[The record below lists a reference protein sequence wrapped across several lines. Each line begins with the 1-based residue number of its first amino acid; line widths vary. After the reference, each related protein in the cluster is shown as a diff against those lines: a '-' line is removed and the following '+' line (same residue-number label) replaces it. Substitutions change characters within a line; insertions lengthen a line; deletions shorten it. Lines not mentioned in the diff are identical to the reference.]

1 MGKTT
6 LSAEQGGDG
15 ARASGS
21 PSKDTIESLLKGG
34 LGESLFRAHFENL
47 PGPAYIWRRD
57 GDDFKLV
64 AYNKAAVERVRTIAK
79 EFVIGASATELQ
91 RHLNFV
97 GLLGECL
104 RGGKVR
110 QIEIDY
116 QYQSGLVRRLFLTL
130 IPIHSEHIVH
140 HTEDITERHQAEQAL
155 RASEA
160 RSRALMDA
168 HPDMLMRV
176 SRDGVYLDVHIP
188 EQITRLLGLRAEQFI
203 GKRIDDLF
211 DAKFARTH
219 ALYRAKALETGDVQ
233 KWEYTRNVHGM
244 RRFVE
249 ARFVRSGEN
258 DVMVT
263 VTDVTDRVDLERQI
277 ASSVERERYKIGHD
291 LHDGLGQILTGVK
304 LMLEPLRRKL
314 PASESADGRNLQQ
327 AIDLINQAI
336 AQTSELARGLSPVP
350 REAGVTLR
358 HALEQLA
365 KRSQTVFGIRCRV
378 HATAKLDQLNEESA
392 NNLYRIAQEAVT
404 NAVKHGKATEVD
416 IRAEV
421 SADGLTLTIED
432 NGTGFKRT
440 KTPGSGMGMHIM
452 RYRARAIGGELTAA
466 TRNGGGAV
474 ISCVCPFPSTPEPS
488 TPSRGNGAT
497 SDLP

>member
-64 AYNKAAVERVRTIAK
+64 ACNKAAVERVRTIAK

-140 HTEDITERHQAEQAL
+140 HTEDITERHQSELAL

-168 HPDMLMRV
+168 HPDMMMRV
-176 SRDGVYLDVHIP
+176 TRDGLHLDAHIP
-188 EQITRLLGLRAEQFI
+188 EQTTTMLALRAEDFV
-203 GKRIDDLF
+203 GKRVDGLF
-211 DAKFARTH
+211 EKEFAQMH
-219 ALYRAKALETGDVQ
+219 ALYRAKALENRGVH
-233 KWEYTRNVHGM
+233 KWEYTRTVNGH

-249 ARFVRSGEN
+249 ARFVRSGE
-258 DVMVT
+258 DEIMIT

-277 ASSVERERYKIGHD
+277 VNSVERERY
-291 LHDGLGQILTGVK
+291 
-304 LMLEPLRRKL
+304 
-314 PASESADGRNLQQ
+314 
-327 AIDLINQAI
+327 
-336 AQTSELARGLSPVP
+336 
-350 REAGVTLR
+350 
-358 HALEQLA
+358 
-365 KRSQTVFGIRCRV
+365 
-378 HATAKLDQLNEESA
+378 
-392 NNLYRIAQEAVT
+392 
-404 NAVKHGKATEVD
+404 
-416 IRAEV
+416 
-421 SADGLTLTIED
+421 
-432 NGTGFKRT
+432 
-440 KTPGSGMGMHIM
+440 
-452 RYRARAIGGELTAA
+452 
-466 TRNGGGAV
+466 
-474 ISCVCPFPSTPEPS
+474 
-488 TPSRGNGAT
+488 
-497 SDLP
+497 

>member
-1 MGKTT
+1 MAETT
-6 LSAEQGGDG
+6 QSADPGVDL
-15 ARASGS
+15 ASAAGS
-21 PSKDTIESLLKGG
+21 APQDAIESLLNGG
-34 LGESLFRAHFENL
+34 FGENLFRAHFENL
-47 PGPAYIWRRD
+47 PGPAYIWRRT
-57 GDDFKLV
+57 GRDFTIV
-64 AYNKAAVERVRTIAK
+64 AYNKAAAERVRSIAK
-79 EFVIGASATELQ
+79 EFVIGASAAELQ
-91 RHLNFV
+91 KSLNFV
-97 GLLGECL
+97 GVLDDCL
-104 RGGKVR
+104 RGGRVR
-110 QIEIDY
+110 QIEVDY
-116 QYQSGLVRRLFLTL
+116 QYQSGIVRRLSITL
-130 IPIHSEHIVH
+130 IPIHSEHVVH
-140 HTEDITERHQAEQAL
+140 HTEDITERHQAVQAL

-188 EQITRLLGLRAEQFI
+188 EQITRLLGFRAEQFV

-211 DAKFARTH
+211 DAEFARTH
-219 ALYRAKALETGDVQ
+219 ALYRARALETGDVQ
-233 KWEYTRNVHGM
+233 KWEYTRNVNGM

-263 VTDVTDRVDLERQI
+263 VTDVTDRIDLERQI
-277 ASSVERERYKIGHD
+277 VSSVERERYKIGHD

-314 PASESADGRNLQQ
+314 PASKSIDGRNLQQ
-327 AIDLINQAI
+327 AVDLINQAI

-365 KRSQTVFGIRCRV
+365 KRSQTVFGITCRV
-378 HATAKLDQLNEESA
+378 HVTATLDQLNEESA

-404 NAVKHGKATEVD
+404 NAVKHGKATEVE
-416 IRAEV
+416 IRADA
-421 SADGLTLTIED
+421 SADGVTLTVED

-440 KTPGSGMGMHIM
+440 KGSTGMGMHIM
-452 RYRARAIGGELTAA
+452 RYRARAIGGELRAQ

-474 ISCVCPFPSTPEPS
+474 VSCFCPFPSVPEPR
-488 TPSRGNGAT
+488 PSFGNGAT
-497 SDLP
+497 SDEP

>member
-1 MGKTT
+1 MGETMR
-6 LSAEQGGDG
+6 SAKRR
-15 ARASGS
+15 ARAARAASAV
-21 PSKDTIESLLKGG
+21 PQDTIESLLGG
-34 LGESLFRAHFENL
+34 AVGENLFRAHFENL

-57 GDDFKLV
+57 GGDFKLV
-64 AYNKAAVERVRTIAK
+64 ACNKAAAERVRTIAR
-79 EFVIGASATELQ
+79 EFVIGASASKLQ
-91 RHLNFV
+91 RHLNFIAT
-97 GLLGECL
+97 LDECL

-110 QIEIDY
+110 QMEVDY
-116 QYQSGLVRRLFLTL
+116 QYQSGVVRRLVVTL
-130 IPIHSEHIVH
+130 IPIHSEHVVH
-140 HTEDITERHQAEQAL
+140 HTEDITERHHAEQAL

-188 EQITRLLGLRAEQFI
+188 EQITRLLGFRAEQFI

-211 DAKFARTH
+211 DAEFARTH

-233 KWEYTRNVHGM
+233 KWEYTRNVNGM

-277 ASSVERERYKIGHD
+277 VSSVERERYKIGHD

-365 KRSQTVFGIRCRV
+365 KRSQAVFGVKCRV
-378 HATAKLDQLNEESA
+378 HATAKLDKLNEESA

-416 IRAEV
+416 IRAKV
-421 SADGLTLTIED
+421 SADGVTLTIED

-440 KTPGSGMGMHIM
+440 KARSSGMGMHIM
-452 RYRARAIGGELTAA
+452 RYRARAIGGELKA
-466 TRNGGGAV
+466 TNRNGGGAM
-474 ISCVCPFPSTPEPS
+474 IWCFCPFPSTQQESPS
-488 TPSRGNGAT
+488 GNGAAAD
-497 SDLP
+497 SP